1 MTDHETRIVRAP
13 RREHFTIIPNAIL
26 QRSDLTRR
34 AKGLLCEL
42 LSRPDGWTTSAQR
55 LADTGPEGR
64 DAMRTALRELE
75 QVGYVIRDRWRDPDT
90 QQWRSRMTVHDEPV
104 GLRPGRVSSTGSDQG
119 EYPSI
124 PRSEPVRVSRDG
136 FPATGSPALLERT
149 KQRTEEG
156 GRPRPAPAPN
166 LEPTGR
172 CAAHADGD
180 PGTPCRACGIAR
192 REREEWLAGAPARRA
207 EAERDAT
214 RRFLEEQRSRQA
226 SPRSAEWTKQ
236 IKADLARRSANA
248 TPAGRGTV

>member
-13 RREHFTIIPNAIL
+13 RREKFTIIPNAIL

-64 DAMRTALRELE
+64 DAMRTALAEL
-75 QVGYVIRDRWRDPDT
+75 QSVGYVIRDQWRDPDT
-90 QQWRSRMTVHDEPV
+90 QQWRSRLTVHDEPV
-104 GLRPGRVSSTGSDQG
+104 GLEPRRVSSTGPDQGEHPHIPRSEPGRVSS
-119 EYPSI
+119 
-124 PRSEPVRVSRDG
+124 DG
-136 FPATGSPALLERT
+136 FPATGSQSLLERT

-207 EAERDAT
+207 EAEREAT
-214 RRFLEEQRSRQA
+214 RRFLEEQRSKVP
-226 SPRSAEWTKQ
+226 SPRSSQWSQ
-236 IKADLARRSANA
+236 RIKADLAERSSSA
-248 TPAGRGTV
+248 TPSGRGTV